1 MNNNLLNVILLKNNL
16 MLIIIKKKNV
26 VVINQCNGEEYHGIN
41 VVPMKNKD
49 NYSKFINVSFLFV
62 LFFILGLA

>member
-1 MNNNLLNVILLKNNL
+1 MNNNLLNLILLNNNL
-16 MLIIIKKKNV
+16 MFIIIKKNV

-62 LFFILGLA
+62 LFFILGWA